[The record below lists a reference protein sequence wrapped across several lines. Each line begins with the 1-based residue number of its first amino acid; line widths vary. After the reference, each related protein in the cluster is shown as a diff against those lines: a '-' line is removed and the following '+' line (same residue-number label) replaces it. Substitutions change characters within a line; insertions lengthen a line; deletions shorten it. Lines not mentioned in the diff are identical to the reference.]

1 MIVLGL
7 DASSDAVAVG
17 LVSDGTLLCEYTIH
31 NGKNHSLTLLS
42 MVETMLAEVNMDFC
56 DIDVYACGVG
66 PGSFTGVRIGAATV
80 KAFAQA
86 HKKPVVAVSSLAVL
100 AENLGGYDGLKVSA
114 IHARVNELYCA
125 AFGPSGEEVLSPT
138 VMTVE
143 ELIAYLSDKQCKI
156 VGSGAIMFKEQFE
169 EKLGKG
175 AVAEAGRVHSI
186 CGGAVAELGYRL
198 AIAGKEIPY
207 GDLAPVYLRAS
218 QAEREYAE
226 KHKAQ

>member
-7 DASSDAVAVG
+7 DASSDAAAVG

-31 NGKNHSLTLLS
+31 NGKNHSLTLLP
-42 MVETMLAEVNMDFC
+42 MVETMLAEVNLDFC
-56 DIDVYACGVG
+56 DIDAYACGVG

-86 HKKPVVAVSSLAVL
+86 HKKPVVAVSSLGIL
-100 AENLGGYDGLKVSA
+100 AENLRGYEGLRVSA

-125 AFGPSGEEVLSPT
+125 AYGPDGEEVLPPS

-143 ELIAYLSDKQCKI
+143 ELIAYLSGKPCKLI
-156 VGSGAIMFKEQFE
+156 GSGACLFKETIEAQ
-169 EKLGKG
+169 LGAG
-175 AVAEAGRVHSI
+175 VVAEAGRIHSI

-198 AIAGKEIPY
+198 AKEGKEVPY
-207 GDLAPVYLRAS
+207 GDLAPVYLRVS